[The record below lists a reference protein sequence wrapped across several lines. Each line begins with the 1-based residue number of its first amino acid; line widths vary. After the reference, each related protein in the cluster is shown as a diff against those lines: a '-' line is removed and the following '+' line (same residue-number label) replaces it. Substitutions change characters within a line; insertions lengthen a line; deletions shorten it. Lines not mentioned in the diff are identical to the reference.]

1 MATEPGTAPAAET
14 ATATKLKLD
23 PPEAL
28 QPIPTAEAS
37 GLVPLKSEEVS
48 ELDKKVA
55 QFVDELA
62 GLDSNSPEF
71 GKKVDAL
78 TAMGRKEIAEA
89 AGASNRFLDRPVKA
103 IDKDTG
109 IGADLTELR
118 RTVEALDPKEATK
131 TRKFLGIIPFGNRI
145 DRYFDKYRSSQN
157 HISKI
162 LGSLANG
169 KDELLMD
176 NAAIDTERAS
186 LWKTMHKLEQMIHI
200 SKSLDRKLEDKANEL
215 DATEPAKAK
224 AIRETALFYAR
235 QRTTDLLTQ
244 MAVTVQGYL
253 ALDLV
258 KKNNVELVK
267 GVDRASTT
275 TVSALRTAVTV
286 ASALTNQK
294 LVLEQITALNVTTAN
309 MIESTGSLLK
319 TQSGEIHRQAAS
331 STIPLET
338 LQRAFQNIYDTM
350 DTIDKFKLEALGSM
364 KQTVDTLT
372 GEVEKSRGYI
382 ARAEGVEQ
390 NRLAGSSTS
399 PLLAPLEG

>member
-1 MATEPGTAPAAET
+1 MQDET
-14 ATATKLKLD
+14 ATKIKLD

-28 QPIPTAEAS
+28 QAISVQQAS
-37 GLVPLKSEEVS
+37 GLVPLKKEETS
-48 ELDKKVA
+48 ELDDKVA
-55 QFVDELA
+55 KFVDELA
-62 GLDSNSPEF
+62 ALDSNSPEF
-71 GKKVDAL
+71 GKKVDQL

-103 IDKDTG
+103 IDADTG

-118 RTVEALDPKEATK
+118 RTVEALDPKEAGKGMT
-131 TRKFLGIIPFGNRI
+131 TRKFLGIIPFGNKVNN
-145 DRYFDKYRSSQN
+145 YFDKYRSSQT
-157 HISKI
+157 HISAI
-162 LGSLANG
+162 LQRLGNG

-176 NAAIDTERAS
+176 NAAIDTERS
-186 LWKTMHKLEQMIHI
+186 GLWKTMHRLEQMIHI
-200 SKSLDRKLEDKANEL
+200 SKSLDANLETKANEL
-215 DATEPAKAK
+215 DATDPAKAK
-224 AIRETALFYAR
+224 AIRETALFYTR

-286 ASALTNQK
+286 ASAMSNQR
-294 LVLEQITALNVTTAN
+294 LVLEQITALNTTTAN
-309 MIESTGSLLK
+309 MIDTTGELLK
-319 TQSGEIHRQAAS
+319 TQSGAIHEQAAN

-350 DTIDKFKLEALGSM
+350 DQIDAFKLAALSNM
-364 KQTVDTLT
+364 KQTVETL
-372 GEVEKSRGYI
+372 GSEVAKSKGYI
-382 ARAEGVEQ
+382 ARAEGVAQ
-390 NRLAGSSTS
+390 GRLENATS
-399 PLLAPLEG
+399 RFTPLESK